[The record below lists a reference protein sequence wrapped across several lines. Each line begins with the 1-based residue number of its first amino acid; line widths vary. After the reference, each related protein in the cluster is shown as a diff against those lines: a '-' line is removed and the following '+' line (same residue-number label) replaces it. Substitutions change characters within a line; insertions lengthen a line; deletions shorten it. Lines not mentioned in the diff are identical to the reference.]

1 MNSPIVEERVYL
13 SPWEDGTARSQS
25 SPEGLA
31 GQTNSTQDAESGDT
45 QLQTAA
51 SESAGGIESID
62 DFLGQSEETD
72 TAQFA
77 MEIEFEPDGDQD
89 VTTDTSTLLDDE
101 GQSAEDVMYAFV
113 GAFRNS
119 DIEAILP
126 LLTET
131 LRNKE
136 ESGDLYEGSDRT
148 ITTEDVER
156 VEEIAAGLG
165 LTITKVERTVVEE
178 TGDDSGFEQMLKTFG
193 QTEVVSGEYLGDE
206 FHFQLGIPAMEMPE
220 IPAADI
226 GTEIPISVPDFLV
239 KMRKEA
245 GVWRIY
251 GYGWR
256 R

>member
-1 MNSPIVEERVYL
+1 
-13 SPWEDGTARSQS
+13 
-25 SPEGLA
+25 
-31 GQTNSTQDAESGDT
+31 
-45 QLQTAA
+45 
-51 SESAGGIESID
+51 
-62 DFLGQSEETD
+62 
-72 TAQFA
+72 

-206 FHFQLGIPAMEMPE
+206 FHFQLGIH
-220 IPAADI
+220 
-226 GTEIPISVPDFLV
+226 GTKDTGDSGCRAYANLH
-239 KMRKEA
+239 A
-245 GVWRIY
+245 GLPC
-251 GYGWR
+251 
-256 R
+256 